1 MKGYQWKMVQEDKTS
16 RLLFLLCWFAYF
28 SAYLGRLNYS
38 VALAGMVE
46 SQMFSKPDA
55 GLIGTTYFLMYG
67 IGQIVNGFL
76 GDRLSPFKLIFCG
89 LLFSALSN
97 LFMGLCSSFV
107 LMAGIWG
114 VNGLAQSMLWS
125 PILAIFA
132 NMLQNQHRQKACIHI
147 STTVPVGTLVS
158 YLLSVWVMSC
168 WGWQSVFFVAF
179 AALIFAAAVWG
190 LGGIKI
196 TKELTDAPLARQT
209 VLSQPSLRARQPV
222 PQKGTGLWPLLLGS
236 GVLLMMLPVAIQGI
250 LKDGVATWIPT
261 MISETFSVPASF
273 AVILTMTLPF
283 ANLLGAYAGNF
294 CNRKWL
300 KNEMVTSSAFFLL
313 CLGGLGVLLAGG
325 SAVSGSVSSCYA

>member
-1 MKGYQWKMVQEDKTS
+1 MVQEDKTS

-222 PQKGTGLWPLLLGS
+222 PQKRNGLWPL
-236 GVLLMMLPVAIQGI
+236 PV
-250 LKDGVATWIPT
+250 WRP
-261 MISETFSVPASF
+261 S
-273 AVILTMTLPF
+273 
-283 ANLLGAYAGNF
+283 
-294 CNRKWL
+294 R
-300 KNEMVTSSAFFLL
+300 
-313 CLGGLGVLLAGG
+313 
-325 SAVSGSVSSCYA
+325 